1 MHPPNQRLVDAEL
14 QIAEKMIIGLR
25 SLRRAILKF
34 GDNIACWV
42 CCHDLGGNFSLLIE
56 KVTTAFPLINFIPF
70 INLLH
75 SNFIVVIV
83 LFFLSYI
90 PIHYIIVTS

>member
-1 MHPPNQRLVDAEL
+1 MKVKARASNCR
-14 QIAEKMIIGLR
+14 KMIIGLP

-56 KVTTAFPLINFIPF
+56 KITTAFPLINFIP
-70 INLLH
+70 
-75 SNFIVVIV
+75 
-83 LFFLSYI
+83 
-90 PIHYIIVTS
+90 